1 MSGEREI
8 SNRYAPFQKRLRVA
22 ALLISAAI
30 LVLLLR
36 LWALQI
42 LEGDRLLLLSLN
54 NRLRLRPVE
63 APRGLIFDR
72 NGDLMVENLASFD
85 LYATPEDMPDVE
97 ETTRLLAEILQS
109 SPDELRQRVSQR
121 QGSQL
126 QPVLLRKG
134 VDERTVTAIEEQKI
148 DLPGVSLRVKPVR
161 AYPKGGSAATLLGYV
176 TEVSHAQIKSKEFL
190 DFRPGETMGQ
200 AGIDRKSTR

>member
-8 SNRYAPFQKRLRVA
+8 SNRYAPFQKRIRVA

-85 LYATPEDMPDVE
+85 LYAAPEDMPDVE

-134 VDERTVTAIEEQKI
+134 VDERT
-148 DLPGVSLRVKPVR
+148 
-161 AYPKGGSAATLLGYV
+161 
-176 TEVSHAQIKSKEFL
+176 
-190 DFRPGETMGQ
+190 
-200 AGIDRKSTR
+200 DRKSTRLNSSHHSISYAVF

>member
-8 SNRYAPFQKRLRVA
+8 SNRYAPFQKRIRVA

-85 LYATPEDMPDVE
+85 LRSE
-97 ETTRLLAEILQS
+97 EHTSELQSPLNLVCRLLL
-109 SPDELRQRVSQR
+109 
-121 QGSQL
+121 
-126 QPVLLRKG
+126 
-134 VDERTVTAIEEQKI
+134 
-148 DLPGVSLRVKPVR
+148 
-161 AYPKGGSAATLLGYV
+161 
-176 TEVSHAQIKSKEFL
+176 
-190 DFRPGETMGQ
+190 
-200 AGIDRKSTR
+200 